1 MLLEVLPL
9 FQKQSS
15 HVTAVLQACFVT
27 FLWSTSWVFIKFGLE
42 DIPALTFA
50 GLRYFL
56 AFLCLLPFAWRQTPV
71 TVWRTIPRAKWR
83 QLLLLGVTFYAVT
96 QGAQFLSLF
105 YLPAI
110 TTNMMLSFSVLAV
123 VFLGA
128 LTLGERPSP
137 RQWVGLLCYLFGVF
151 VYFFPAALPWQQ
163 WLGIGIALIGVLA
176 NAISSILGRGLN
188 REEQLP
194 PLTITVISM
203 GFGAIILLVT
213 GLIFQG
219 LPPLSWQSW
228 LIILWLAVVNSAF
241 AFTLW
246 NHTLRTLSAMESS
259 LINNLMMIQIPLLAV
274 IFLGERLTGQQ
285 WLGLFLAGVGILIV
299 QLKRG

>member
-1 MLLEVLPL
+1 MV
-9 FQKQSS
+9 FQEKSS

-56 AFLCLLPFAWRQTPV
+56 AFLCLLPFALRQTPV
-71 TVWRTIPRAKWR
+71 SRWRTIPASMWR
-83 QLLLLGVTFYAVT
+83 RLLLLGVTFYAFT

-105 YLPAI
+105 YLPAV

-123 VFLGA
+123 IFLGA
-128 LTLGERPSP
+128 STLGERPSS
-137 RQWVGLLCYLFGVF
+137 RQWLGLGFYLLGVF
-151 VYFFPAALPWQQ
+151 VYFYPPTLPWQQ
-163 WLGIGIALIGVLA
+163 WLGIAIALAGVLA
-176 NAISSILGRGLN
+176 NAVSAILGRGIN
-188 REEQLP
+188 RAEGVP
-194 PLTITVISM
+194 PLTVTIISM
-203 GFGAIILLVT
+203 GFGSLLLLIS
-213 GLIFQG
+213 GLVFQG
-219 LPPLSWQSW
+219 LPPLSLTNW

-259 LINNLMMIQIPLLAV
+259 LINNLMMIQIPLLAI
-274 IFLGERLTGQQ
+274 IFLGERLTLQE
-285 WLGLFLAGVGILIV
+285 WAGLMLAGVGILIV
-299 QLKRG
+299 QIKRS